1 MQGDLIKETWMSSRS
16 TSRTMARALS
26 LIAVGLMTWL
36 SVPAVAEKVPTA
48 VLAQARVHF
57 ERGSA
62 FHASGDYARAAAEYR
77 AAYALYPSPELLF
90 NLGQVA
96 RLSGDRKAALDYYQR
111 YLSAEPEGRA
121 SEEARRHIEQLD
133 PEQAERPRVRTL
145 QLTLTRPPSPAS
157 DPRVQT
163 ALVAQPE
170 GSHRPPRKR
179 WVWGVIGGVGAAV
192 IGGVVAGAVVG
203 TMERPPRPD
212 VVLR

>member
-1 MQGDLIKETWMSSRS
+1 MSSRS
-16 TSRTMARALS
+16 TPRILARALS
-26 LIAVGLMTWL
+26 VLTLGLMTWL
-36 SVPAVAEKVPTA
+36 SAPAAAEKVPA
-48 VLAQARVHF
+48 EVLAQARVHF

-62 FHASGDYARAAAEYR
+62 LHAAGDYARATVEYR

-111 YLSAEPEGRA
+111 YLIAEPEGRA
-121 SEEARRHIEQLD
+121 SDEARKHMAQLD

-145 QLTLTRPPSPAS
+145 QLTLVRPISPAS
-157 DPRVQT
+157 DPRVQI
-163 ALVAQPE
+163 AVGAKPE
-170 GSHRPPRKR
+170 DSHRAPRKR

-203 TMERPPRPD
+203 TMDRPPRPD
-212 VVLR
+212 VILR